1 MLIGSYRGPHAPS
14 ARWEHS
20 QLLSLT
26 LPKPKIHPRFVVAV
40 VLSVRSN
47 IKYQKE
53 KKKKH
58 FPTGRMVSVT
68 NIASEMKQGF
78 YKPTSLCSTRPALLP
93 LLSVLLCVGSAPLH
107 SGEGSKRSLSCRQA
121 AGFPA
126 CLITETAWSAQVLS
140 YQIHLRLSVRVSQS
154 WNLCPFKSYHL
165 FHLRLCSPNLILTI
179 NQK

>member
-1 MLIGSYRGPHAPS
+1 MPPRSKCSLGTQPAPEPDFAQAQNSSTLCCCCCFVS
-14 ARWEHS
+14 AF
-20 QLLSLT
+20 QYQI
-26 LPKPKIHPRFVVAV
+26 PKG
-40 VLSVRSN
+40 
-47 IKYQKE
+47 